1 MMRFS
6 IIIPVFNAEDHLE
19 RTLQSVAEQTFKD
32 YELIV
37 VLDSCTDNSEQIA
50 RRYTD
55 KVIPVNE
62 HHSGYTRNHGLD
74 AAQGE
79 YILFMD
85 DDDWWLHEYVFWQ
98 IDQKITQENNP
109 DLIFFSF
116 IFRNMKYHNPE
127 GGQYLPAFWNKVWRR
142 EFIQDIRCVGKDT
155 YESDVE
161 FQDMVLA
168 RNPRIVEWDM
178 PLYYYNYMRKGSMS
192 DKRGR

>member
-1 MMRFS
+1 MRFS
-6 IIIPVFNAEDHLE
+6 IIIPVYNAECCLE
-19 RTLQSVAEQTFKD
+19 KTLESVAQQTFKD
-32 YELIV
+32 YELIL
-37 VLDSCTDNSEQIA
+37 VLDSCTDDSEAIA

-55 KVIPVNE
+55 KVIKVEE

-74 AAQGE
+74 MAQGE
-79 YILFMD
+79 YVLFMD
-85 DDDWWLHEYVFWQ
+85 DDDWYLHEYVLWQ

-109 DLIFFSF
+109 DIIFFSF
-116 IFRNMKYHNPE
+116 IFKGMKYHNPQ
-127 GGQYLPAFWNKVWRR
+127 GRQYLPAFWNKVWRR
-142 EFIQDIRCVGKDT
+142 EFIQDIRCKGTDT

-161 FQDMVLA
+161 FQDMALA